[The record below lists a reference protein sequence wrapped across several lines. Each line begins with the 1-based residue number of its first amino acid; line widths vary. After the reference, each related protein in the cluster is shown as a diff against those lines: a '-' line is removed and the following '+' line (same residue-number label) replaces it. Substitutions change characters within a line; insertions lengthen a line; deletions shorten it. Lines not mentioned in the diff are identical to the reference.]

1 MAVLTTV
8 HKIEHIRCISYKP
21 NPTLLPRDAMHSADY
36 AVESCPSVRPSV
48 RHMPVYEMA
57 KHIIKLFS
65 HSSCN
70 MAYNSCFF
78 RTKRYGNTSSGTPL
92 TSLNAEGYE
101 KIAIFGDYLAL
112 SRK

>member
-57 KHIIKLFS
+57 KHIIKLF
-65 HSSCN
+65 
-70 MAYNSCFF
+70 FTF
-78 RTKRYGNTSSGTPL
+78 EL
-92 TSLNAEGYE
+92 
-101 KIAIFGDYLAL
+101 
-112 SRK
+112 